1 MAQRYTAADVFAMI
15 SREIDDKG
23 EVEGFGIV
31 YLEANAC
38 ATPVLGGRSGGV
50 EDAIA
55 DGESGLL
62 VDPTN
67 VAELGAAL
75 VRLLRDEPLRRDLG
89 QRGRRRVLEE
99 FDRRKQARRLW
110 GLSS

>member
-38 ATPVLGGRSGGV
+38 ATPVLGWRSGGV

-55 DGESGLL
+55 DG
-62 VDPTN
+62 
-67 VAELGAAL
+67 
-75 VRLLRDEPLRRDLG
+75 
-89 QRGRRRVLEE
+89 
-99 FDRRKQARRLW
+99 
-110 GLSS
+110 